1 MEIPAPVVE
10 KLLDSWPIARLAS
23 IGPDGRPHQVPI
35 VFARVGSELWSPVDG
50 KPKRGGELVR
60 VRNIRLHSE
69 VSLLLDEY
77 SEDWT
82 RLWWIR
88 IDGAAS
94 VVQVK
99 NPTAEPTFAAA
110 ASALREKYPQYAAG
124 ATPLLRDPPTLL
136 VIRPIRLRSWCGE
149 DGPGSGTRQS
159 GTRVAPR

>member
-1 MEIPAPVVE
+1 MEISAPDVE
-10 KLLDSWPIARLAS
+10 KLLDRWPIAHLAS

-50 KPKRGGELVR
+50 KPKHGGELVR

-77 SEDWT
+77 SEDWK

-88 IDGAAS
+88 IDGSAS
-94 VVQVK
+94 VVQVE
-99 NPTAEPTFAAA
+99 NPAAEPTFAAA
-110 ASALREKYPQYAAG
+110 TSALRDKYPQYAAG
-124 ATPLLRDPPTLL
+124 ETPLLCDPPTLL
-136 VIRPIRLRSWCGE
+136 VIRPIRMLSWCGE
-149 DGPGSGTRQS
+149 EGPGSGASQS